1 MSDQRMNDTGNS
13 GQVLDEKRVLAAL
26 ESNLA
31 MIEFDRDGKVLWGN
45 EQFAGTLGYTVS
57 EITAMHHRQFCT
69 EQFRSSREYTA
80 LWKLLREGRK
90 FQEKICRVSKT
101 GRLVSLEATY
111 IPVKNDAGEVDA
123 VLKIATDITERE
135 NQTIGIVSQLKALS
149 EGLSAT
155 ITETALE
162 NRKAIGSLKNQAE
175 SIRQI
180 SNSIRSISVQTNILA
195 LNAAIEAARAGE
207 HGRGFQVVATEVR
220 KLAGNV
226 EKAITK
232 VNGNVDLIST
242 DVEKVSRLTESSQN
256 TVFATQQEIE
266 TAMAT
271 FEGIV

>member
-1 MSDQRMNDTGNS
+1 MDYHRTDGTYNT
-13 GQVLDEKRVLAAL
+13 GQVLEEKRVLAAL

-45 EQFAGTLGYTVS
+45 EQFAGTLGYSVQ
-57 EITAMHHRQFCT
+57 EIRRMHHRQFCT
-69 EQFRSSREYTA
+69 QEFRDSRDYTD
-80 LWKLLREGRK
+80 LWRTLREGRK
-90 FQEKICRVSKT
+90 FQQKIGRVSKT

-111 IPVKNDAGEVDA
+111 IPVKNETGEVDA

-149 EGLSAT
+149 EGLSET
-155 ITETALE
+155 ITETAEE
-162 NRKAIGSLKNQAE
+162 NRKAIGSLQDQTD

-180 SNSIRSISVQTNILA
+180 SDTIRKISAQTNILA

-220 KLAGNV
+220 KLAGSV
-226 EKAITK
+226 ETAIAK
-232 VNGNVDLIST
+232 VNGNIDLIST
-242 DVEKVSRLTESSQN
+242 DVEKVSRLTESSQS
-256 TVFATQQEIE
+256 TVAATQQEIE